1 MITYQSFNDDDGVNG
16 VHVSFQSFDNDD
28 NSESFQSN
36 CSFDDSLM
44 DTIGAVLGNSSI
56 KTTFLDDTSIKFD
69 DDEDRADGGY
79 FTMRSVSFQLFDDDG
94 GNINGAFNGN
104 DANSSNN
111 SDDNASGS
119 ILSD

>member
-1 MITYQSFNDDDGVNG
+1 MEYTYHSNP
-16 VHVSFQSFDNDD
+16 
-28 NSESFQSN
+28 SESFQSN

-44 DTIGAVLGNSSI
+44 DTIGAVLGNASI
-56 KTTFLDDTSIKFD
+56 KTIFLDDTSIKFD

-79 FTMRSVSFQLFDDDG
+79 STMRSVSFQLFDDDG
-94 GNINGAFNGN
+94 GNINGAFDGN